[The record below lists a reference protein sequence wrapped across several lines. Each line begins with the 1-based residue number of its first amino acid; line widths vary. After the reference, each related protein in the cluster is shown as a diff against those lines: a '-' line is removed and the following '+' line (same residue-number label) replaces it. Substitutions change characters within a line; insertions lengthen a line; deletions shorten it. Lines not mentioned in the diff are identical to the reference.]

1 MSGVKGRT
9 GIHNRLPTAMKELQG
24 TLKPSRASVREPRVT
39 FGLPGPPRWLKSADA
54 LEHFEAIGQMALEAG
69 VISTVDSNALAI
81 AATALCE
88 YIEACADVEA
98 NGLLLSETTKD
109 GHERTRLNPAASVR
123 SDAWRRFREGLRMFG
138 LDPQSRG
145 SVVAIDGL
153 LPVGGKQPEGD
164 AAEGAAADDD
174 DFYGPAKH

>member
-1 MSGVKGRT
+1 MSGVKGRS
-9 GIHNRLPTAMKELQG
+9 GGQNRLPNAVKELQG
-24 TLKPSRASVREPRVT
+24 TLDSRRQNVREPRVT
-39 FGLPGPPRWLKSADA
+39 FGMPKPPRWLKSEKA
-54 LEHFEAIGQMALEAG
+54 LEHFQAIGEVAVEAG
-69 VISTVDSNALAI
+69 VISTVDGNALAM
-81 AATALCE
+81 AAAALCE
-88 YIEACADVEA
+88 YIAACEDVDA
-98 NGLLLSETTKD
+98 NGLLMSESTKE
-109 GHERTRLNPAASVR
+109 GNGRTRLNPAASVR